1 MHDTCLSS
9 SRDCIGDIHLYAHEP
24 LGLDHVYTRVWPV
37 SAERGPQGERYM
49 TFVGKVVAPAG
60 PVAQAGQG
68 SGGMQGKIWLEH
80 GPGLQATHQLPLV
93 LHNVRVSV
101 HMGSC
106 HTFAMM
112 CWKRH
117 EASLVFTMT

>member
-1 MHDTCLSS
+1 M
-9 SRDCIGDIHLYAHEP
+9 P
-24 LGLDHVYTRVWPV
+24 
-37 SAERGPQGERYM
+37 AERDPHGERYI
-49 TFVGKVVAPAG
+49 TSDGGQVAAAG
-60 PVAQAGQG
+60 PVAGAGQG
-68 SGGMQGKIWLEH
+68 LEGMQGKIWLEH

-117 EASLVFTMT
+117 EASLVFTTT